1 MKIQKCL
8 QCGVRDV
15 TIVADLYGQGF
26 CSQKCRNEV
35 VRELAQATYE
45 EAKYEYEVMK
55 LRMIGAI

>member
-1 MKIQKCL
+1 MKTQMCL
-8 QCGVRDV
+8 QCDQRPV
-15 TIVADLYGQGF
+15 TIVADSYGQGF

-35 VRELAQATYE
+35 ARELAQATYE